1 MEIDKIIAFL
11 QNKIDNDD
19 SLPEGIKVLEPYTY
33 AHKVK
38 STEVQCEFISQSEFS
53 QFTTFSGVEVS
64 VCPLLINVYA
74 TQAQITKTVND
85 ETVDE
90 LISAQRFSY
99 MLAQKIVSWFKY
111 AELNIEGVIGA
122 TNINY
127 IPGRPFDTGTL
138 LYQSV
143 VRVDLYLEKI

>member
-1 MEIDKIIAFL
+1 MEIDKVIAYI
-11 QNKIDNDD
+11 QDKIDNDD
-19 SLPEGIKVLEPYTY
+19 ELPEGITVLQPYTY

-38 STEVQCEFISQSEFS
+38 STEVQCEFASHTEYERY
-53 QFTTFSGVEVS
+53 TTFSGVEVS

-74 TQAQITKTVND
+74 AQTQITKTVNN
-85 ETVDE
+85 ETVTE
-90 LISAQRFSY
+90 TISAQRFSY

-111 AELNIEGVIGA
+111 DELNIDGVLMA
-122 TNINY
+122 TGINY